1 MTTAT
6 TTREQQKRSGVL
18 ERTASFFTQLMDRFL
33 PDPLVIAVLLTI
45 LTLAMAVGF
54 QGTGP
59 MEAIDYWGNGF
70 WDLLAFSMQMT
81 VVLLTGYILAKTP
94 VVDRLL
100 DRLTSLVHS
109 PRMAVITATVVA
121 LIASWLN
128 WGFGLVM
135 GGIVAQK
142 LALNVRGLHYPLA
155 IAAGYSGFIIYGTG
169 LSGTIPL
176 TIATE
181 GHFLEEQMG
190 TIPMSETVF
199 SPIVLITTAVIFL
212 TLPFFNAMLHPKDPA
227 KVKELDRST
236 LKAPSVTATNDGR
249 LTPRT
254 FASTMNT
261 SPWVG
266 IIIGLLAM
274 IFIARHFF
282 VNDGDVNLNTVNFL
296 FLFLGLMLF
305 ARPSKF
311 LEAVS
316 DGVKIVSGII
326 IQYPFYA
333 GIMGILVGSGLVVS
347 FADWFGSFSTDQS
360 LPFFSFISA
369 GLTNLLAPSGGGQW
383 AVQGPVMI
391 EAAQA
396 LGASEGATAMAVA
409 FGDQWTN
416 MVQPF
421 WVLPVLAIS
430 GLKLRDV
437 MGYLVLVLVLT
448 GVIFAAAVS
457 VWGFML

>member
-1 MTTAT
+1 M
-6 TTREQQKRSGVL
+6 
-18 ERTASFFTQLMDRFL
+18 
-33 PDPLVIAVLLTI
+33 
-45 LTLAMAVGF
+45 
-54 QGTGP
+54 
-59 MEAIDYWGNGF
+59 
-70 WDLLAFSMQMT
+70 
-81 VVLLTGYILAKTP
+81 
-94 VVDRLL
+94 
-100 DRLTSLVHS
+100 
-109 PRMAVITATVVA
+109 
-121 LIASWLN
+121 
-128 WGFGLVM
+128 
-135 GGIVAQK
+135 
-142 LALNVRGLHYPLA
+142 NVKGLHYPLA
-155 IAAGYSGFIIYGTG
+155 IAAGYAGFIIYGTG

-236 LKAPSVTATNDGR
+236 VKAPAAAAPQDVA
-249 LTPRT
+249 LTKRT
-254 FASTMNT
+254 FAATMNT
-261 SPWVG
+261 TPWVG
-266 IIIGLLAM
+266 IVIGLLAM
-274 IFIARHFF
+274 LFIVRHFF
-282 VNDGDVNLNTVNFL
+282 VHGGDVNLNTVNFL

-347 FADWFGSFSTDQS
+347 FANWFGSFSTDSS
-360 LPFFSFISA
+360 LPFFSFLSA
-369 GLTNLLAPSGGGQW
+369 GLINLLAPSGGGQW

-437 MGYLVLVLVLT
+437 MGYLVLVLLLT
-448 GVIFAAAVS
+448 GAIFAVS
-457 VWGFML
+457 VLVWGFLL